1 MLLAKLYLFIHALY
15 YLYEQETL
23 LIKTRFQMCWT
34 QGVETKATATAV
46 VFVLQMIHMKSWISL
61 WAIVRV

>member
-1 MLLAKLYLFIHALY
+1 
-15 YLYEQETL
+15 
-23 LIKTRFQMCWT
+23 MCWT

-46 VFVLQMIHMKSWISL
+46 VFVLQMIHTKSWISL